1 MEINK
6 KYTLKLILPVCLMLF
21 IITIAGCTKQ
31 TADSTLSSEPVV
43 QSYLLPG
50 QALTVKLYMQKVLT
64 DTAKYGQPITGLQV
78 HVSDGSKTVTLTET
92 SAGVYTD
99 SDPTFLVAGKTY
111 SLQFQYLTFAV
122 SAQTTIPSKP
132 TNFAITDSAVY
143 ISTNQAGFNQAID
156 TLSKL
161 TWSSPDSSNHVV
173 VFKSLSGADLAI
185 GRVKST
191 EASLEVNTDRQSYY
205 YLTDKTF
212 AYYGIYNVTL
222 LTVNQEYINLLK
234 SNSASATSQTLMNTY
249 TNITNGFGIFTG
261 MQAASNVLYLNV
273 HPS

>member
-6 KYTLKLILPVCLMLF
+6 RNAFNLILPLCLLIF
-21 IITIAGCTKQ
+21 IITMAACTKQ
-31 TADSTLSSEPVV
+31 STDATLSSEPVV

-50 QALTVKLYMQKVLT
+50 QALTVKLYMQKALT

-78 HVSDGSKTVTLTET
+78 HVSDGSKTVLLTET

-99 SDPTFLVAGKTY
+99 SDPTFLITGKTY

-143 ISTNQAGFNQAID
+143 ISTNKAGLNQAID

-161 TWSSPDSSNHVV
+161 TWSNPDSLNHVV
-173 VFKSLSGADLAI
+173 VFNSLNGPDLAI
-185 GRVKST
+185 GRIST
-191 EASLEVNTDRQSYY
+191 TNASLEVNTDRKTYY
-205 YLTDKTF
+205 YITDRTF

-222 LTVNQEYINLLK
+222 LTVNQEYIDLLK